1 MCYILGYER
10 IEYFQPFCGDNIRSI
25 WYVNKILKNL
35 GRRRKEGEA
44 EAEMGIDPLTDLK
57 VEELCQRH

>member
-1 MCYILGYER
+1 
-10 IEYFQPFCGDNIRSI
+10 
-25 WYVNKILKNL
+25 VNKILKNL